1 MSGWRH
7 PSMGHM
13 IDRTSPISFSF
24 DGTPLQGFQGDSVA
38 SALLAA
44 GPRVLGRSFKYHRP
58 RGLWGMGGEEPNAIF
73 DVQDQGLGC
82 PNQRATTLPL
92 RAGMALRSVNTRPSA
107 QGDWLGVM
115 DWAQR
120 FLPAGFY
127 YKTFMALG
135 WMRWEPMIRRMAG
148 LGRLD
153 PAHMPAATTPALN
166 ALCDLL
172 VIGAGPA
179 GLAAAKAAA
188 DQGRV
193 VWLLDEATALGG
205 SLRWRGGEING
216 APWAEFASATKTTV
230 LQAGGRVLTNTTLW
244 GAFDHGS

>member
-7 PSMGHM
+7 PSMGQQ
-13 IDRTSPISFSF
+13 IDRSQPLAFTF
-24 DGTPLQGFQGDSVA
+24 DGQPLQGFQGDSVA
-38 SALLAA
+38 AALLAG
-44 GPRVLGRSFKYHRP
+44 GPRLLARSFKYHRP

-73 DVQDQGLGC
+73 DVTEQGQTT
-82 PNQRATTLPL
+82 PNERATTLPL
-92 RAGMALRSVNTRPSA
+92 RAGMALRSVNTRPTA

-153 PAHMPAATTPALN
+153 PNHMPPAATPA
-166 ALCDLL
+166 
-172 VIGAGPA
+172 
-179 GLAAAKAAA
+179 
-188 DQGRV
+188 R
-193 VWLLDEATALGG
+193 
-205 SLRWRGGEING
+205 R
-216 APWAEFASATKTTV
+216 
-230 LQAGGRVLTNTTLW
+230 
-244 GAFDHGS
+244 